1 MSYELTFEI
10 NALKEWNKLDSSI
23 KQQFTKILAKRVQNP
38 HIQTSKLRGDL
49 KNAYKIKL
57 RETGY
62 RLVYE
67 VNDNQLMILILAI
80 GKRDKSKAYN
90 LAKMRI

>member
-1 MSYELTFEI
+1 MNYELTFETK
-10 NALKEWNKLDSSI
+10 ALKEWNKLDSSI
-23 KQQFTKILAKRVQNP
+23 KQQFTKILVKRLQNP
-38 HIQTSKLRGDL
+38 HVLSSKLRGEL

-57 RETGY
+57 RDTGY

-67 VNDNQLMILILAI
+67 VNDNQLKILVLAV
-80 GKRDKSKAYN
+80 GRRDQSKAYN